1 MQDVLDVALIVA
13 DAIDASGSEYFVGG
27 SVASSLQGEPRATN
41 DIDFVVAMLGH
52 RVRAFVEKLGSDFE
66 VDQAMLRDAL
76 SRGGSANI
84 FYLPMVTKI
93 DIFGLGS
100 TPYDEVEF
108 ARRRRMKVRTGGEEL
123 WIKSPEDTILRK
135 LLWYREGGQV
145 SDKQWRDVVEVLRI
159 RGPHLE
165 RPYLDL
171 WAARLS
177 LESLF
182 ARARADAER
191 DG

>member
-177 LESLF
+177 LESLL